1 MTLPYNLMEFL
12 FSHFIDE
19 SKFQGN
25 KITSSE
31 VMEPL
36 SDGLEFELW
45 QSRFLLLILPSLHCT
60 QFPEPKESSAAARAR
75 SLRQKY

>member
-1 MTLPYNLMEFL
+1 MAFL
-12 FSHFIDE
+12 FSYFIDD

-36 SDGLEFELW
+36 SDGLGFELLVAE
-45 QSRFLLLILPSLHCT
+45 QVPTPNLVIAPLHPISRTLGVI
-60 QFPEPKESSAAARAR
+60 SSSRKGKK
-75 SLRQKY
+75 S